1 MWSRH
6 CTRAFK
12 RYQQRVIASAL
23 VYAVALCAAVWLFK
37 HHVPAGALRYAVAVA
52 PALPIVGIVASMGL
66 FLKEEDDEF
75 QRTLMIE
82 QVLWGTGGALVLASI
97 WGFLENF
104 GLVDHLE
111 AYWGVVVWFAMFGL
125 ARAVVRWRY
134 R

>member
-1 MWSRH
+1 MWSKNW
-6 CTRAFK
+6 TPAFR

-23 VYAVALCAAVWLFK
+23 VYAAALCAAVWLFK
-37 HHVPAGALRYAVAVA
+37 HHVPEGTLRYVVAVA
-52 PALPIVGIVASMGL
+52 PALPLVGMIASMGL

-82 QVLWGTGGALVLASI
+82 QMLWGTGGALVLASV

-111 AYWGVVVWFAMFGL
+111 AYWGVVAWFGL
-125 ARAVVRWRY
+125 FGVARCVVRWRY